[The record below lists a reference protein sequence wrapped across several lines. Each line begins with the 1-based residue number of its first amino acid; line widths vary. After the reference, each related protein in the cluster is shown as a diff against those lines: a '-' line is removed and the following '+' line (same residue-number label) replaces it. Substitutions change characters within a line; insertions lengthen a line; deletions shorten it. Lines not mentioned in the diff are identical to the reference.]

1 VCVSVTFVH
10 CVRTNKHIFKMLSL
24 SGSPSILVFPY
35 QTAWHQSD
43 ENRPNGDVDCRLG
56 RLKSRNQRLSGLA
69 INNCC
74 TVVCISHSAAGF
86 LFTAG
91 IGQPSAIDA
100 LLCTVQDRP
109 SAVSRY
115 TQSRWTWIVCMTA
128 RLDVIHRRQQN
139 KIELY
144 ALVNLKPK

>member
-1 VCVSVTFVH
+1 VFHSVVFAARCYASAALAVMRCLCVCVCVSVTFVH

-115 TQSRWTWIVCMTA
+115 TQSRWT
-128 RLDVIHRRQQN
+128 
-139 KIELY
+139 
-144 ALVNLKPK
+144 